1 MSSTHHDIKGLISA
15 LLVPFTAEGKI
26 NEKGLRQI
34 VRHNL
39 DKMQVDGLYV
49 GGSTG
54 ENFMLDTA
62 SKKEIFAIV
71 KDEAGDKGA
80 LIAQIGSPNLYEAI
94 ELGQYAT
101 GLGYQAIS
109 AVTPFYY
116 KFSFEEVKQYYFD
129 IVAAVD
135 NRMIV
140 YSIPFLTGMD
150 IGLSQF
156 GELFANPKIV
166 GVKFTAA
173 DFYLLERLRSAYPD
187 HLIYSG
193 FDEMLL
199 PALVNRVDG
208 AIGSTYNVNGIR
220 ARQIIDLAAA
230 GNYAEALKMQ
240 QESNNLI
247 ADTHHRRHLLRRLH
261 PDGSRRHRRP
271 VFHHPRHVRLSRTH
285 PRRTVHLLRGSHGD
299 YRGNGSDGDDR
310 HLLRRHDC
318 PRTGGD
324 AGRKRLHDLCRQYL
338 DGAADD

>member
-140 YSIPFLTGMD
+140 YSIPFLTGMA

-208 AIGSTYNVNGIR
+208 AIGSTYNINGIR

-247 ADTHHRRHLLRRLH
+247 ADILANGLYPTLKQLLVLCGCDSG
-261 PDGSRRHRRP
+261 P
-271 VFHHPRHVRLSRTH
+271 FLSRKPMASAT
-285 PRRTVHLLRGSHGD
+285 PAQIARAREIYAR
-299 YRGNGSDGDDR
+299 YF
-310 HLLRRHDC
+310 
-318 PRTGGD
+318 
-324 AGRKRLHDLCRQYL
+324 
-338 DGAADD
+338 